1 MRLSK
6 WHLVHA
12 CAWLVALLAVGAGW
26 WWARAA
32 GWTDPDVLRQA
43 FEPYRTSWIGFP
55 LAVGVFVVAELV
67 CFPLLVLIAA
77 CGLVFGPWMG
87 GLYALVGALAS
98 AVLPFLAGRRLGRQ
112 RLLRWGGPPAKR
124 MAKILE
130 RKGVVAVFLAR
141 KIPAP
146 YSMVNMLCGA
156 SGVALHEFLLGT
168 ALGMTT
174 GIVLLMAVGANLGT
188 VLRHPQPRQVA
199 LALGVLTSTIVA
211 VLLLQRVLNRRAE
224 RPR

>member
-26 WWARAA
+26 WWAREA
-32 GWTDPDVLRQA
+32 GWTDPDVLRRA

-55 LAVGVFVVAELV
+55 LVVGVFVVAELAF
-67 CFPLLVLIAA
+67 FPLLVLIAA
-77 CGLVFGPWMG
+77 CGLIFGPWMG
-87 GLYALVGALAS
+87 GLYALAGALAS
-98 AVLPFLAGRRLGRQ
+98 AVLPFLIGRRLGRQ
-112 RLLRWGGPPAKR
+112 RLLRWGGAPAKR
-124 MAKILE
+124 MAKILS
-130 RKGVVAVFLAR
+130 RKGVIAVFLAR

-168 ALGMTT
+168 ALGMMT
-174 GIVLLMAVGANLGT
+174 GVVLLMAVGANLGAI
-188 VLRHPQPRQVA
+188 LSHPQPRQVA
-199 LALGVLTSTIVA
+199 FALGVLTATIVI
-211 VLLLQRVLNRRAE
+211 VLLVQRVINRRTE
-224 RPR
+224 RSR